1 MSAFDKDILATLE
14 PEERAALESESTST
28 EDAAALARI
37 AGGAEGDEEDA
48 DDGGVGDPNEVLDAD
63 GKLVPQ
69 EAVVVPLSEIV
80 AAKAESTEAPAA
92 MANAPAP
99 APAAPVVDA
108 DAPREYVSTLP
119 EDYDTKVAD
128 LKVEQDALKAK
139 FKDGDIDIDQYTA
152 ANEALAE
159 QRAALS
165 EAKITDNV
173 SRQMHERAEF
183 QSREAAVTKL
193 FESALGQGVNYDGEP
208 ARFEELKATMTALK
222 GMSAWAN
229 RSFQA
234 TLNEAHRRV
243 MLVNGITAAAPAAAP
258 AADPAAAPAPA
269 PASRRPPIDAAPK
282 TLAQVPGGE
291 GAGDMAGE
299 FADIDRLDG
308 DALEAAIERMSP
320 AQRERYQRGN

>member
-14 PEERAALESESTST
+14 PEERAALEADTPSA
-28 EDAAALARI
+28 EDADALARI
-37 AGGAEGDEEDA
+37 AGGAEGDDDGDDA
-48 DDGGVGDPNEVLDAD
+48 DDGPADEVIDAD
-63 GKLVPQ
+63 GNP
-69 EAVVVPLSEIV
+69 VVQSV
-80 AAKAESTEAPAA
+80 AAPAPAPAA
-92 MANAPAP
+92 APAPAPAAAADGATSAAP
-99 APAAPVVDA
+99 APAAPVVDP

-128 LKVEQDALKAK
+128 LKAEQDALKVK
-139 FKDGDIDIDQYTA
+139 FKDGEIDIDQYTA

-222 GMSAWAN
+222 GMSAWSN

-243 MLVNGITAAAPAAAP
+243 MLVNGITAAAPAAV
-258 AADPAAAPAPA
+258 PAAAPAAAPA